1 MIDFYRTPG
10 GRRFIDATIPDLALQ
25 LKRVADAL
33 DRLADGRGKAPRPS
47 EPATPPGGA

>member
-33 DRLADGRGKAPRPS
+33 DRLADGRGKALRPA
-47 EPATPPGGA
+47 EPTTPPGGA